1 MMIFEIKRY
10 KKQILAALVVILL
23 GNNSFAQ
30 SDALL
35 TQQWFSRINMNPAAT
50 GNSDN
55 IDVFILA
62 RQQWAGFEDAPET
75 GVFNLHS
82 YFDRIRSGIG
92 LTATYDKIGIGNTTL
107 DTKLAYAFHF
117 NIGSNWLMSL
127 GLSGGVKQRVFDPS
141 KQFFIDETDPEIP
154 YEKISKWSPDVD
166 FGFEL
171 SSERFLI
178 GASVTHLLKLPNQG
192 TTEYD
197 AQQYYAYLRYKQPLG
212 QSVAL
217 IGGIRGSNFDT
228 KYFLDASLTAMFFDK
243 FWIGGCFR
251 PDNAVAG
258 FAGIQVSFFRLGYAY
273 DYSIGS
279 TASLAKNSH
288 EIMLSLKI
296 GKPKKTINTK
306 SPRFIEN

>member
-1 MMIFEIKRY
+1 MINYIKLIR
-10 KKQILAALVVILL
+10 ILAFAILAELALVNCV
-23 GNNSFAQ
+23 FAQ
-30 SDALL
+30 TDALL

-55 IDVFILA
+55 IDVFVLA

-75 GVFNLHS
+75 GVVNVHS
-82 YFDRIRSGIG
+82 YFDRIRSGLG
-92 LTATYDKIGIGNTTL
+92 LTATYDKIGIGNTTINA
-107 DTKLAYAFHF
+107 KLAYAFHF
-117 NIGSNWLMSL
+117 NIGENWLMSL
-127 GLSGGVKQRVFDPS
+127 GLAGGAEQRVFDPS
-141 KQFFIDETDPEIP
+141 KQFFIDANDPDIP

-178 GASVTHLLKLPNQG
+178 GASVTHLLKLPDQ
-192 TTEYD
+192 TSTSYD
-197 AQQYYAYLRYKQPLG
+197 GQQYYAYARYKQPVG
-212 QSVAL
+212 ESVAL
-217 IGGIRGSNFDT
+217 IAGVRGSNFDS
-228 KYFLDASLTAMFFDK
+228 KYFIDANLTAMFFDK
-243 FWIGGCFR
+243 FWIGGAFR

-258 FAGIQVSFFRLGYAY
+258 FAGIQISFFRLGYAY

-288 EIMLSLKI
+288 EIMVSLKI
-296 GKPKKTINTK
+296 GKPKKTVSTK